1 MLITA
6 KSQKEI
12 ASHCKKKKKKNS
24 DNDSINSGNDTIDH
38 ENIIAMTMVTTTMMK
53 YFTLMTTVITCKCRT
68 DKDANDLGP
77 SGQTL
82 FQVSTHDSF
91 ISCQKLRR
99 LVQSTPCGC

>member
-6 KSQKEI
+6 KSQKEVV
-12 ASHCKKKKKKNS
+12 SHCKKNS
-24 DNDSINSGNDTIDH
+24 DNDSINSGNDTIQLVDH
-38 ENIIAMTMVTTTMMK
+38 ENIIAMAMVTTTMMK

-68 DKDANDLGP
+68 GKDADNLGP